1 MTGLFD
7 QLSEAL
13 FNLEEERVMHLTLK
27 GIEDGENPLEIIENG
42 LAEGIRRIGEKFAS
56 GEFTLPHMVIGADIM
71 QRAISTLEPAL
82 EETRQKRQFKAKVLI
97 GTAEGDI
104 HDIGKKIVAT
114 LLRANGY
121 EVIDLGRDVPNDR
134 FLEKTK
140 KESPDFLCMSAL
152 MTTTVSN
159 QQKVIQLLT
168 NEGIRDSVRV
178 IVGGAAVSLDS
189 ARTMGADGYAE
200 SASEGVA
207 VITGMLE

>member
-1 MTGLFD
+1 MTELFN

-13 FNLEEERVMHLTLK
+13 FNLDENRVLLLTTESL
-27 GIEDGENPLEIIENG
+27 EDGQNPLEIIEDG
-42 LAEGIRRIGEKFAS
+42 LAEGIRRIGEKFAA

-71 QRAISTLEPAL
+71 QRAVGILEPAL
-82 EETRQKRQFKAKVLI
+82 EKTQQKRQFKAKVII

-121 EVIDLGRDVPNDR
+121 EVIDLGRDVPNTR
-134 FLEKTK
+134 FLSKIEE
-140 KESPDFLCMSAL
+140 ESPDFLCMSAL

-159 QQKVIQLLT
+159 QQKVIQLLEK
-168 NEGIRDSVRV
+168 EGLRANVQV
-178 IVGGAAVSLDS
+178 VVGGAAVSPDS
-189 ARTMGADGYAE
+189 AHQMGADGYGE

-207 VITGMLE
+207 VIDGMLK